1 MQNKEIE
8 IWMLFRKV
16 LAVAQRIAE
25 EDLRKYDST
34 PSQFGILLNLS
45 EENLIPMSEL
55 SRQAACVNSNI
66 TSIIS
71 RMEEKGLVQRNQD
84 QRDRRIVKVKLTE
97 KGKELIEQ
105 TLPAHYQFLK
115 NLLEFYNEE
124 ELEQLY
130 KLLSKFYENVS

>member
-8 IWMLFRKV
+8 IWMLLRKV

-34 PSQFGILLNLS
+34 PSQFGILLNLA
-45 EENLIPMSEL
+45 EENLLPMSEL
-55 SRQAACVNSNI
+55 SKQAACVNSNI
-66 TSIIS
+66 TSIIT
-71 RMEEKGLVQRNQD
+71 RMEAKGLVQRNQD
-84 QRDRRIVKVKLTE
+84 QRDRRIVKVELTP
-97 KGKELIEQ
+97 KGKELLED
-105 TLPAHYQFLK
+105 TLPVHYKFIK
-115 NLLEFYNEE
+115 DLLDFYTEE